1 MEFQAMNDIT
11 TNYQMNVNCG
21 ISSITF
27 SGISKNEQYEIK
39 HNVKE

>member
-1 MEFQAMNDIT
+1 MNDIT
-11 TNYQMNVNCG
+11 TNYQMNVNSG

-27 SGISKNEQYEIK
+27 GGISKNEQYEIK